1 MVSIKEQFM
10 IKSGIWWSAY
20 MISKVK
26 SIHKL
31 IWPKINLNWHNNHR
45 SCNAIYQNKD
55 GLRDFWTK
63 VGNACHSDAAV
74 REFNKTCFLHAHNWM
89 PNSPC
94 RAQLSTHNNWPP
106 LLIHST
112 KKTSLEVISFI
123 LAKLDMAKKSIWKLE
138 ISKCHLKI
146 EYLLSIFIS
155 YHWLKLSFPHQTS
168 KSLQIEIFCHFKFCH
183 IRRNGFWLLARF

>member
-1 MVSIKEQFM
+1 METKYFGYRFSAVKITVSCLGIWFADIHLWIQQTKHLQCRVCIYFNLHFKDKLDSFKCFILQFLPLCMVSIKEQFM

-112 KKTSLEVISFI
+112 KKV
-123 LAKLDMAKKSIWKLE
+123 A
-138 ISKCHLKI
+138 LKWF
-146 EYLLSIFIS
+146 LLL
-155 YHWLKLSFPHQTS
+155 W
-168 KSLQIEIFCHFKFCH
+168 
-183 IRRNGFWLLARF
+183 